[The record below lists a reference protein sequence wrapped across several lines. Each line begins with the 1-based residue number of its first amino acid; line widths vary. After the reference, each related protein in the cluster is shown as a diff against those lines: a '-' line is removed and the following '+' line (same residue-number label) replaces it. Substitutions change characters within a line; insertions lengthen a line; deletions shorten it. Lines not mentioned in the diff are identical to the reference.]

1 MTASSR
7 AMLRFLSSD
16 RILTVADFADGRS
29 KALWLAVSLG
39 AVFGSGAIYVLLA
52 LGFDPV
58 FSHGVGC
65 GVAYLV
71 GLATVKF
78 SERGPPTTTSR
89 QLALFSFACAL
100 AYATSLSTL
109 IKLGKQIG
117 ESSLLAQLA
126 AGAVFLLVAWLC
138 LAFAPRILLALRA
151 FKLANGWIFRP
162 AIGRVVL
169 AAAIAVLLVMDV
181 LAMHAVWSTKA
192 ARTDAT
198 GSGRIAAWIM
208 SANCFGKTG
217 VILAVCDEPGK
228 FYPIE
233 NASAA
238 DDRGHGLL
246 LSVLHGSF
254 GAPVAPDTLFFAN
267 IVINILGFAL
277 LAAQLYRIGLS
288 VAAILFFLASLR
300 LLREPA
306 VTADVIG
313 AIYGMFALS
322 LLLPIQSMR
331 MLALDRNTWA
341 EWGWLALSG
350 LCFVGVMLLREPFE
364 LIGIVATALG
374 LIIGFARRAREWRI
388 SQFAS
393 AAAAIAAIL
402 LALNATSLLVSYRV
416 HVQGVPAGS
425 GILSHGLS
433 HALYLGLGAEPNSFG
448 IEWSDTVADNA
459 VRARDPTIKYV
470 SPQYYEM
477 LGKLYTEIVWQHPL
491 EVARIYAAK
500 ARKVLAPKLIILL
513 VVSIGAAVLG
523 LALRRTERP
532 PMPSRPRAGDIV
544 AVTAVASLLHA
555 MQAILTFP
563 AAVYYDQAFVG
574 VMLIAAIAADIWF
587 KAAWDGAGAVDG
599 PRGLSE
605 SKQWT

>member
-16 RILTVADFADGRS
+16 RILTIADFADGRS

-39 AVFGSGAIYVLLA
+39 AVFGSGSIYVLLA

-58 FSHGVGC
+58 FSHGAGC

-71 GLATVKF
+71 GLVSF
-78 SERGPPTTTSR
+78 RISERRPPRATSR
-89 QLALFSFACAL
+89 QLAFFSFACAL

-109 IKLGKQIG
+109 VAVGNQTG
-117 ESSLLAQLA
+117 EGSLLAQIL
-126 AGAVFLLVAWLC
+126 AGAVFLLVAWLY
-138 LAFAPRILLALRA
+138 LALAPGILLALRA
-151 FKLANGWIFRP
+151 SKFANGWIFRP
-162 AIGRVVL
+162 AVGRIVL
-169 AAAIAVLLVMDV
+169 AAAIAVLLISDIRAIHTLSSTIDV
-181 LAMHAVWSTKA
+181 
-192 ARTDAT
+192 RTDAT
-198 GSGRIAAWIM
+198 GSGRVAAWIM
-208 SANCFGKTG
+208 SANCFKQTG

-246 LSVLHGSF
+246 LSVLHGTF
-254 GAPVAPDTLFFAN
+254 GAPATTDTLLFAN
-267 IVINILGFAL
+267 IVINVLGFAL
-277 LAAQLYRIGLS
+277 LAAQLYRIGFG
-288 VAAILFFLASLR
+288 VAAIIFFLASLR
-300 LLREPA
+300 LLGGPL
-306 VTADVIG
+306 VTSDVIG

-331 MLALDRNTWA
+331 MLSLDRNTWA

-350 LCFVGVMLLREPFE
+350 LCFVGVMLLREPFG
-364 LIGIVATALG
+364 LIGIAAAALG

-388 SQFAS
+388 PQFAA
-393 AAAAIAAIL
+393 AAAAIAAIV
-402 LALNATSLLVSYRV
+402 LALNATSLLVSYRI

-448 IEWSDTVADNA
+448 IEWSDAVADHA
-459 VRARDPTIKYV
+459 VKARDPTIKYV
-470 SPQYYEM
+470 SPQYYET
-477 LGKLYTEIVWQHPL
+477 LGKLYMEIVWQHPL
-491 EVARIYAAK
+491 EVARTYAAK
-500 ARKVLAPKLIILL
+500 ARKVLAPRLIILL
-513 VVSIGAAVLG
+513 LVSVGAVALG
-523 LALRRTERP
+523 LALRQTERQ
-532 PMPSRPRAGDIV
+532 PMPSHPRGGDIV

-563 AAVYYDQAFVG
+563 VAIYYDQAFVG
-574 VMLIAAIAADIWF
+574 ATLIAAIAADIWF
-587 KAAWDGAGAVDG
+587 NAAWDGVDAVNR
-599 PRGLSE
+599 PRVLSE
-605 SKQWT
+605 GKQWT

>member
-1 MTASSR
+1 
-7 AMLRFLSSD
+7 
-16 RILTVADFADGRS
+16 
-29 KALWLAVSLG
+29 
-39 AVFGSGAIYVLLA
+39 
-52 LGFDPV
+52 
-58 FSHGVGC
+58 
-65 GVAYLV
+65 
-71 GLATVKF
+71 
-78 SERGPPTTTSR
+78 
-89 QLALFSFACAL
+89 
-100 AYATSLSTL
+100 
-109 IKLGKQIG
+109 
-117 ESSLLAQLA
+117 
-126 AGAVFLLVAWLC
+126 
-138 LAFAPRILLALRA
+138 
-151 FKLANGWIFRP
+151 
-162 AIGRVVL
+162 
-169 AAAIAVLLVMDV
+169 
-181 LAMHAVWSTKA
+181 MHAVWSTKA

-208 SANCFGKTG
+208 SANCFSKTG

-228 FYPIE
+228 FSPIE

-238 DDRGHGLL
+238 DDLGHGLL
-246 LSVLHGSF
+246 LSVLHGTF
-254 GAPVAPDTLFFAN
+254 GAPATTDTLLYAN

-313 AIYGMFALS
+313 ASYGMFALS
-322 LLLPIQSMR
+322 LLLPIQSLR

-350 LCFVGVMLLREPFE
+350 VCFVCVMLLREPFG
-364 LIGIVATALG
+364 LIGIVVTALG

-393 AAAAIAAIL
+393 AAAAIAAVMI
-402 LALNATSLLVSYRV
+402 ALNVANLLVSYRV

-448 IEWSDTVADNA
+448 IEWSDTVADNT
-459 VRARDPTIKYV
+459 VKARDPTIKYA
-470 SPQYYEM
+470 SPQYYEI
-477 LGKLYTEIVWQHPL
+477 LGKLYLEIVWQHPL

-500 ARKVLAPKLIILL
+500 ARKVLAPRLIILL
-513 VVSIGAAVLG
+513 VVSVGAVVLG
-523 LALRRTERP
+523 LALRRMERP

-574 VMLIAAIAADIWF
+574 AALIAAIAADIWF
-587 KAAWDGAGAVDG
+587 NAAWDGVDAVDR
-599 PRGLSE
+599 PRPLSE

>member
-1 MTASSR
+1 MT
-7 AMLRFLSSD
+7 
-16 RILTVADFADGRS
+16 TADFADGRS

-39 AVFGSGAIYVLLA
+39 AVFGSGAIYALLA

-65 GVAYLV
+65 GVFYLV
-71 GLATVKF
+71 GFAALKF
-78 SERGPPTTTSR
+78 SEWGPPKAASR
-89 QLALFSFACAL
+89 QSALFSFACAL
-100 AYATSLSTL
+100 AYAASLSTL
-109 IKLGKQIG
+109 IKLGKQIS
-117 ESSLLAQLA
+117 ESSPLAQIA
-126 AGAVFLLVAWLC
+126 AGVVFLLVVWLC

-151 FKLANGWIFRP
+151 LKLANGWIFRP
-162 AIGRVVL
+162 ATGRAVL

-181 LAMHAVWSTKA
+181 LAMRAVWSTKA
-192 ARTDAT
+192 TRTDAT
-198 GSGRIAAWIM
+198 GSGRVAAWIM
-208 SANCFGKTG
+208 SADCFRKTG
-217 VILAVCDEPGK
+217 VILAVCDPPGK
-228 FYPIE
+228 FSPIE
-233 NASAA
+233 NVSAA

-246 LSVLHGSF
+246 LSVLHGTF
-254 GAPVAPDTLFFAN
+254 GAPATTDTLLFAN
-267 IVINILGFAL
+267 IVISVFGFAL
-277 LAAQLYRIGLS
+277 LAAQLHRIGFG

-306 VTADVIG
+306 VTGDVIG

-341 EWGWLALSG
+341 EWSWLALSG
-350 LCFVGVMLLREPFE
+350 LCLAGVMLLREPFG
-364 LIGIVATALG
+364 LIAIVVTALA
-374 LIIGFARRAREWRI
+374 LIIGFVRRAREWRI

-393 AAAAIAAIL
+393 AAAVIAAIL
-402 LALNATSLLVSYRV
+402 IALNATSLLVSYRV

-433 HALYLGLGAEPNSFG
+433 NALYLGLGAEPNPFG
-448 IEWSDTVADNA
+448 IEWSDPVAESA
-459 VRARDPTIKYV
+459 VRARDPTIAYA

-477 LGKLYTEIVWQHPL
+477 LGKLYMELVRQHPL
-491 EVARIYAAK
+491 DVARIYAAK
-500 ARKVLAPKLIILL
+500 ARKVLAPRLIILL
-513 VVSIGAAVLG
+513 VVSVGAVAFG
-523 LALRRTERP
+523 LALRRRERP

-574 VMLIAAIAADIWF
+574 AALIAAIAADIWF
-587 KAAWDGAGAVDG
+587 NAAWSGVDAVN
-599 PRGLSE
+599 RARALSE